1 MLLLI
6 VLIIS
11 LSSILSSLL
20 KVSLSGPRRIVLAPD
35 LLFRCTK
42 FLVTGHIQPEAGHI
56 QPCSF
61 NYLKLNEFH
70 V

>member
-1 MLLLI
+1 LLI
-6 VLIIS
+6 
-11 LSSILSSLL
+11 
-20 KVSLSGPRRIVLAPD
+20 VSLSGPRRIVLAPD

-56 QPCSF
+56 QPYSF